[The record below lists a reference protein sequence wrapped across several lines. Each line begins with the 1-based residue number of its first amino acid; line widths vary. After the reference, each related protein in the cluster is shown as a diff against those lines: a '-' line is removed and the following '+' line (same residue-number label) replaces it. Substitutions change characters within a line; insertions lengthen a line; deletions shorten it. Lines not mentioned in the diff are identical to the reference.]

1 MKIKDGQIRYSSAS
15 NWLITGGTGTLGN
28 ALVQYIEGCKDEL
41 FYPGR
46 VTIFSRDE
54 LKQKQMQ
61 KRYPNCRYVIGDVRD
76 RDAVERVVRDH
87 DVVFH
92 FAALKHV
99 DVGEE
104 NPDEAIKTNLDG
116 TRVLA
121 QACERFGVQKLIF
134 SSTDKA
140 VEPVNTYGMAKGLA
154 ERLLVNSYRPM
165 SWVFR
170 WGNVVG
176 SRGSVIPFFVEKIKN
191 DETLPITHPD
201 MTRFWIRIEEAV
213 DFIMRTIH
221 GKNSSEV
228 YIPSMKGYPIL
239 GIIEILGKILG
250 KTPKIKEVG
259 LRPGEKIHECLL
271 STNDFSIH
279 SNNCEQYTEQEM
291 LELLGPLTC

>member
-1 MKIKDGQIRYSSAS
+1 MS

-28 ALVQYIEGCKDEL
+28 ALVKFIETPPREL
-41 FYPGR
+41 FTPDR

-54 LKQKQMQ
+54 LKQKDMQ
-61 KRYPNCRYVIGDVRD
+61 KRFPHCRYVIGDVRD
-76 RDAVERVVRDH
+76 RDAVERVVKGH

-116 TRVLA
+116 TRIIA
-121 QACERFGVQKLIF
+121 QACEKNGVDKLIF

-154 ERLLVNSYRPM
+154 ERLLVNAYWPM

-176 SRGSVIPFFVEKIKN
+176 SRGSVIPFFVEKIKAG
-191 DETLPITHPD
+191 ETIPLTHPD

-213 DFIMRTIH
+213 QFIMKTIH
-221 GKNSSEV
+221 SKNTEQV
-228 YIPSMKGYPIL
+228 YIPSMKGYPVVGVIQV
-239 GIIEILGKILG
+239 LGKLLG
-250 KTPKIKEVG
+250 KEPKIKEVG

-271 STNDFSIH
+271 SANDFVIR
-279 SNNCEQYTEQEM
+279 SNNCEQYSEQEM
-291 LELLGPLTC
+291 LNLLEDLC